1 MLGTAFSHL
10 LTTGADL
17 PSTSLLWASH
27 VSGLLA
33 AKIPELSSRSGA
45 EENFNVVPVRVWK
58 LLLRGSEI
66 FVSVFAGPGAG
77 KSHGHL
83 CGGGDSTAPHT
94 ETGRLGE
101 DLRIYLV

>member
-1 MLGTAFSHL
+1 MLGTTFSHL

-33 AKIPELSSRSGA
+33 AKIPELSLRGGA

-58 LLLRGSEI
+58 LLLRGNESSCLCLLVLARARATATCVVEE
-66 FVSVFAGPGAG
+66 GAQLLTQ
-77 KSHGHL
+77 KQ
-83 CGGGDSTAPHT
+83 GD
-94 ETGRLGE
+94 
-101 DLRIYLV
+101 